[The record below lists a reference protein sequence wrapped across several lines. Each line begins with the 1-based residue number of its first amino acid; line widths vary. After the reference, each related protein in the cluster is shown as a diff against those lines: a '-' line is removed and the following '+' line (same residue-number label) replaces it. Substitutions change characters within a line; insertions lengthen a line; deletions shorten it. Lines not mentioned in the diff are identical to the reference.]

1 MALDIDILI
10 VFADADNEPSGGNE
24 GGWVSQFKNFLEF
37 TLSQVLTEKPK
48 ILLKGEYDTM
58 TSPMLDNAGVLI
70 PILSKD
76 FIKSTACI
84 EHVSRFNE
92 AANKDPNRIFKVGK
106 FPVSLSEQPE
116 LLRPLIGHY
125 LYQLD
130 PDSAEIKEYSSYF
143 SPGAERQYWMEIVD
157 LSYDIAEILF
167 NLKQGPSA
175 TVVKNLFNPKIVYLA
190 EVGHDLSVQRNI
202 IRRELQR
209 NGYTVLPTQT
219 LPNISTEI
227 ERIVRRDLEDC
238 SMSIHLIGNNYGE
251 IPENGSRSV
260 ADLQHVIAAEKSQ
273 EASKKNATFQRLI
286 WISPNLSHTSERQK
300 AFIET
305 IKRDV
310 ELQEGAEILETPLED
325 FKNIIREELLESIE
339 RKVVKETGGRAIYLL
354 YEKDDHDEV
363 MPYVE
368 LIEKSGFH
376 VLMPTFHGELLE
388 QRIKHMENLRALDGA
403 IIYKGRTN
411 EQWVRMKA
419 LDIMKAPGFG
429 RKKPIVGK
437 AILAPHDG
445 IAQKETLKNQNFH
458 FIEGDPARSPESLKS
473 FLLDFTS

>member
-1 MALDIDILI
+1 MALDIDVLI
-10 VFADADNEPSGGNE
+10 VFADADNEPSGNSE
-24 GGWVSQFKNFLEF
+24 GWVSQFKKFLEF
-37 TLSQVLTEKPK
+37 MLSQVLTQKPK

-58 TSPMLDNAGVLI
+58 TSPTLDNVAVLI
-70 PILSKD
+70 PVLSNA
-76 FIKSTACI
+76 FVTSTTCV
-84 EHVSRFNE
+84 EHLSRFSE
-92 AANKDPNRIFKVGK
+92 ATKNARDRIIKVGK
-106 FPVSLSEQPE
+106 FPVALNEQPE
-116 LLRPLIGHY
+116 LLRPLIGHD

-130 PDSAEIKEYSSYF
+130 PDSSEIKEYSSYF

-167 NLKQGPSA
+167 QLQQGSPDP
-175 TVVKNLFNPKIVYLA
+175 VIKNLFNPKIVYLA

-209 NGYTVLPTQT
+209 NGYTVLPTQA
-219 LPNISTEI
+219 LPSVSSEI

-251 IPENGSRSV
+251 LPENGSRSV
-260 ADLQHVIAAEKSQ
+260 ADLQHMIAAEKSQ

-286 WISPNLSHTSERQK
+286 WISPNLSLTSERQK
-300 AFIET
+300 GFIET

-325 FKNIIREELLESIE
+325 FKNIIREELLESID
-339 RKVVKETGGRAIYLL
+339 RKGVKETGGRAIYLL
-354 YEKDDHDEV
+354 YEKEDHDEV
-363 MPYVE
+363 KPYVDV
-368 LIEKSGFH
+368 IEKCGFH
-376 VLMPTFHGELLE
+376 VLIPTFDGELLE
-388 QRIKHMENLRALDGA
+388 QRIKHIENLRALDAA
-403 IIYKGRTN
+403 IIYKGKTN

-429 RKKPIVGK
+429 RKKPIVAK

-445 IAQKETLKNQNFH
+445 IAGRETLQVQNFR
-458 FIEGDPARSPESLKS
+458 FIEGESARSPESLKS
-473 FLLDFTS
+473 FLLEFTS